1 MSFNAYLCE
10 SCFILGHRND
20 PLSRDSL
27 RVSALIVHCTCY
39 LNLLDKSTKV
49 KYGLCMMIHSTHIMI
64 LVLLKPTKRFLVD
77 APQQI
82 VNDDR
87 VSIRSQTHYC

>member
-1 MSFNAYLCE
+1 MSSDAYWFE
-10 SCFILGHRND
+10 SCLILDHRND
-20 PLSRDSL
+20 PLPRDSL
-27 RVSALIVHCTCY
+27 SVSALIAHCTCY
-39 LNLLDKSTKV
+39 LNLLDNSTKV
-49 KYGLCMMIHSTHIMI
+49 KYELCMMIHSTHIMI

-82 VNDDR
+82 VDDDR

>member
-10 SCFILGHRND
+10 SCFILDRRND
-20 PLSRDSL
+20 PLPRDCP

-39 LNLLDKSTKV
+39 LNLLDKSN

-77 APQQI
+77 GPQQI
-82 VNDDR
+82 VDDDR

>member
-1 MSFNAYLCE
+1 MSSNAYLCE
-10 SCFILGHRND
+10 SRFILDHRND
-20 PLSRDSL
+20 PLPRDSL
-27 RVSALIVHCTCY
+27 RVLALIAHCTCY

-49 KYGLCMMIHSTHIMI
+49 KYGLCMMIHSTQIMI
-64 LVLLKPTKRFLVD
+64 LVLLNPTKRFLVD

-82 VNDDR
+82 VDDDR